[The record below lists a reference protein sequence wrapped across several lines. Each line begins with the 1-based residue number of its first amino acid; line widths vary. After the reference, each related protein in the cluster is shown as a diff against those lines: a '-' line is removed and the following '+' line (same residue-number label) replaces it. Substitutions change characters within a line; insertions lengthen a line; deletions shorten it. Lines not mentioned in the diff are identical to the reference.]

1 MKDPSIMEG
10 IAARVPQQRVGRPA
24 DLEGALLLLASDA
37 SAYMTGS
44 TITVDGGHAINS
56 L

>member
-1 MKDPSIMEG
+1 MEA
-10 IAARVPQQRVGRPA
+10 IAARIPQRRVGRAA
-24 DLEGALLLLASDA
+24 DLAGALLLLASEA

-44 TITVDGGHAINS
+44 TITVDGGHAINA